1 MNKKINDILSSRNM
15 EGVIM
20 ERKENVAAGKK
31 NSRLK

>member
-1 MNKKINDILSSRNM
+1 MLSSRISM

-20 ERKENVAAGKK
+20 ERKEKVAAGEK